1 MRNHTIR
8 REMSAGDSSEG
19 LAERVHIRPM
29 RLEDLPAVLRIE
41 REAFSNPWHRGAF
54 AAAIEEPDCQAI
66 VGSVNDRLVGY
77 AVSWFLREEVHI
89 GNLAIAQTHRKK
101 GIGSALLMVILEK
114 AEQEHVSRV
123 TLEVRA
129 SNEAA
134 QRLYRGYGFSEVAFR
149 RAYYVHPREDAVV
162 MMKVLGG
169 SKDDWSLVILLKN
182 S

>member
-54 AAAIEEPDCQAI
+54 ATAIEEPDCQAI
-66 VGSVNDRLVGY
+66 VGSIVGRLVGY

-89 GNLAIAQTHRKK
+89 GNLAVAETHRRK
-101 GIGSALLMVILEK
+101 GIGSALLTYVLK
-114 AEQEHVSRV
+114 QAEQEHMDRV

-134 QRLYRGYGFSEVAFR
+134 QRLYRAYGFSEVAFR

-162 MMKVLGG
+162 MMKILGG
-169 SKDDWSLVILLKN
+169 N
-182 S
+182 